1 MNGTAGTVSRQ
12 ESEFDSLNLQLK
24 QSKKYASFHGD
35 ALIGVSEPRRLRSSY
50 SHISLQD
57 VRQPTGFL
65 ASWRNSDDDFRRI
78 LFNPK
83 IYPALAHILSKYLI
97 TQTLDVSGPP
107 ASLGKVDDQLCVGET
122 GSRAHCGPFKR
133 QQPQGRVCCKSGQ
146 KQIRKDATPS
156 THLSRGCLSIPRS
169 RRQV

>member
-1 MNGTAGTVSRQ
+1 MNGTAGTLSRQ

-35 ALIGVSEPRRLRSSY
+35 ALIGVSEPRPLRSSS

-57 VRQPTGFL
+57 VRRPTGFL
-65 ASWRNSDDDFRRI
+65 ASWRNSDDDFRKI

-83 IYPALAHILSKYLI
+83 NYPALAHILSKYLT

-107 ASLGKVDDQLCVGET
+107 VSLGKTDD
-122 GSRAHCGPFKR
+122 
-133 QQPQGRVCCKSGQ
+133 
-146 KQIRKDATPS
+146 
-156 THLSRGCLSIPRS
+156 
-169 RRQV
+169 